1 MIYSMPVWLYAGLI
15 ALALAA
21 GGLTAATVA
30 AFIHERLADEFW
42 KQAEA
47 DEERAFIDG
56 TREGLR
62 RASAHVLAAEHYID
76 ALERLEPVPDPAPT
90 LMQLP
95 APRAGLAAADGET
108 TFVQALRL
116 APIDQVADVFTGWR
130 PAEKETIS

>member
-15 ALALAA
+15 ALALIA
-21 GGLTAATVA
+21 GALCAATVA

-42 KQAEA
+42 KRAAA
-47 DEERAFIDG
+47 DEE
-56 TREGLR
+56 